1 MDRLTDRGT
10 VRALLR
16 RYGLRPRK
24 ALGQHFMVSDAA
36 LGRLLEAAELDR
48 HDVVVEVGPGLGT
61 LTGKLAERVRLVI
74 ALELD
79 RALLE
84 VLAETCTGRP
94 VAVVRG
100 DALAVNLD
108 DLVHHHT
115 GGEYGR
121 GGRPY
126 KVVANLP
133 YYITGPFLGRLVREN
148 RFWSTAVLT
157 VQLEVARRLVA
168 RPGTKEYGALT
179 LLVAYHAEVEVVG
192 RIPPGAFYPPP
203 EVTSAIVRLRRRE
216 RPPVEVRDAEGLFRL
231 VRMAFGRRRKTI
243 LNALAGADGGA
254 SRCEWQAVLE
264 RAGIDPVRRGESL
277 SLAEFARLAEAVY
290 CGRGWHCRAT
300 DQSDQRKNEL

>member
-1 MDRLTDRGT
+1 MDRLTDRAA
-10 VRALLR
+10 VRALLVR
-16 RYGLRPRK
+16 HGLRPRK
-24 ALGQHFMVSDAA
+24 RMGQHFMVSEAA
-36 LGRLLEAAELDR
+36 LLRLLAAADLGRD
-48 HDVVVEVGPGLGT
+48 DVVVEIGPGLGT

-79 RALLE
+79 RTFLK
-84 VLAETCTGRP
+84 VLAETCTGHR
-94 VAVVRG
+94 VSVVRG
-100 DALAVNLD
+100 DALAVNFD
-108 DLVHHHT
+108 DLVHRHT

-121 GGRPY
+121 GGKSY

-133 YYITGPFLGRLVREN
+133 YYITGPFLGRLVKDN

-179 LLVAYHAEVEVVG
+179 LLVEYYAEVELVG
-192 RIPPGAFYPPP
+192 RIPPGAFYPAP

-216 RPPVEVRDAEGLFRL
+216 RPPVEVRDAESLFRL

-243 LNALAGADGGA
+243 LNALTGADDGA
-254 SRCEWQAVLE
+254 SRSEWQALLE

-277 SLAEFARLAEAVY
+277 SLAEFARLADAM
-290 CGRGWHCRAT
+290 CDGRGGQGRAT
-300 DQSDQRKNEL
+300 DQPDQRTADV